1 MKKLSALLL
10 AFLMILSLA
19 ACGSGNDTP
28 NPSGSS
34 DNTPSNN
41 EQQEQP
47 SNTNGNGGNSG
58 SDASAEWP
66 DNKWTNLLP
75 EPTDGKITQ
84 LKEKD
89 DGMGYT
95 ISMKEWT
102 QEIADAYMQAVLDAG
117 FNIDS
122 PFGDMEW
129 KKVNNSNGSYYYR
142 FNAQNSDGVRIEMT
156 FDAEKGSGQIRL
168 TTD

>member
-1 MKKLSALLL
+1 MKKLLALLL
-10 AFLMILSLA
+10 AMMMVFALA
-19 ACGSGNDTP
+19 ACGGNEE
-28 NPSGSS
+28 NPSGSN
-34 DNTPSNN
+34 DNTPGNS
-41 EQQEQP
+41 EQQDEQP
-47 SNTNGNGGNSG
+47 SNTDDGGGNSG

-75 EPTDGKITQ
+75 EPTDGKITG

-89 DGMGYT
+89 DGKGYT
-95 ISMKEWT
+95 ISVTEWT
-102 QEIADAYMQAVLDAG
+102 QEIADAYMQAVMDAG

-129 KKVNNSNGSYYYR
+129 KKVSGGQYYR

-156 FDAEKGSGQIRL
+156 FDPEKGSGQIRL

>member
-1 MKKLSALLL
+1 MMLV
-10 AFLMILSLA
+10 LSLA
-19 ACGSGNDTP
+19 ACGGGNDTP
-28 NPSGSS
+28 DPSSE
-34 DNTPSNN
+34 DNTPSSSQ
-41 EQQEQP
+41 QQEQP
-47 SNTNGNGGNSG
+47 NSTPDEGEKDG

-89 DGMGYT
+89 DGKGYT

-122 PFGDMEW
+122 PFGKMEW

-156 FDAEKGSGQIRL
+156 FNAEKESGQIRL

>member
-1 MKKLSALLL
+1 MKKILALLL
-10 AFLMILSLA
+10 AMMMVFALA
-19 ACGSGNDTP
+19 ACGGNEE
-28 NPSGSS
+28 NPSGSGAGGTS
-34 DNTPSNN
+34 
-41 EQQEQP
+41 QQEQP
-47 SNTNGNGGNSG
+47 SSTKPSNT
-58 SDASAEWP
+58 DTTVEWP

-75 EPTDGKITQ
+75 EPTGGKITQ

-89 DGMGYT
+89 DGKGYT

-122 PFGDMEW
+122 PFGKKEW

-156 FDAEKGSGQIRL
+156 FNAEKESGQIRL